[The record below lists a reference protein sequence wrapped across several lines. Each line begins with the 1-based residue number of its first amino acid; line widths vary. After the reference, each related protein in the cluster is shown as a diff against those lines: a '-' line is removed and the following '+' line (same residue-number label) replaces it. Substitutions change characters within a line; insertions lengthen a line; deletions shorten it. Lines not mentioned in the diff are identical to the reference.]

1 MNGRAMPPVP
11 LSRQLGKRLDSLP
24 GQMDITAGIDL
35 EQLCAVDVAHLDE
48 RRRDE
53 QQVRRVKG
61 DTVWPPLP
69 LDRLTVSVR
78 FPMPVHIHTKG

>member
-1 MNGRAMPPVP
+1 
-11 LSRQLGKRLDSLP
+11 
-24 GQMDITAGIDL
+24 
-35 EQLCAVDVAHLDE
+35 
-48 RRRDE
+48 
-53 QQVRRVKG
+53 VKG